1 MVTKEQVVEALS
13 PDELDYPGIAAA
25 LGPEALPVLAEL
37 VVGPRPDLAAKA
49 TYLAALIPGKGQTE
63 ALMLAARSSE
73 PTVRLASATSL
84 ESLPD
89 PVATELAP
97 DLLRDADVGVRHH
110 AAKHAA
116 RVAAHP
122 AVRAALGRL
131 ARDDP
136 NPTLRDFVIET
147 YHVKP

>member
-1 MVTKEQVVEALS
+1 
-13 PDELDYPGIAAA
+13 
-25 LGPEALPVLAEL
+25 
-37 VVGPRPDLAAKA
+37 
-49 TYLAALIPGKGQTE
+49 
-63 ALMLAARSSE
+63 MLAARSSE